1 MSERSLEQ
9 LLRAMRRGD
18 EPAARLFHARLAGVL
33 TAHARAILRDGALAE
48 DAAQRAFLRALRA
61 RRAEVRR
68 IRDAQAWM
76 AAVVRREALM
86 LLRAERRRIA
96 RERAHAPHPASPG
109 ADGLDALHDAI
120 DRLPARLREAVT
132 LRHACGLTYDQM
144 GLALGISPNTAASR
158 HRLAMTRLRDALDPE
173 TITHTAPRT
182 APEARR
188 VGTA

>member
-1 MSERSLEQ
+1 MSERSLEH
-9 LLRAMRRGD
+9 LLQAMRRGD
-18 EPAARLFHARLAGVL
+18 EPAARLLHARLAGVL

-68 IRDAQAWM
+68 IRDARAWM

-86 LLRAERRRIA
+86 LLRAERRRTA
-96 RERAHAPHPASPG
+96 RQRAGAPRTPPPRTDG
-109 ADGLDALHDAI
+109 ADALHAAI

-132 LRHACGLTYDQM
+132 LRHACGLTYEQM

-158 HRLAMTRLRDALDPE
+158 HRLAMTRLRDALTPPPE
-173 TITHTAPRT
+173 ESQPQKVQHART
-182 APEARR
+182 A
-188 VGTA
+188 